1 MIRMTPGSELKALD
15 AMNSL
20 RLCLTSTTLGR
31 ELSTLDAM
39 NNSRL

>member
-20 RLCLTSTTLGR
+20 RLCLTSATLDR
-31 ELSTLDAM
+31 ELNTLDTM
-39 NNSRL
+39 KNSRL

>member
-1 MIRMTPGSELKALD
+1 MTSMTLGSVLKALD
-15 AMNSL
+15 AMNNS

-31 ELSTLDAM
+31 ELSTLDYM